1 MAVDFSKSKTRE
13 NLMRAFAGES
23 QARNRY
29 TIAAKQASR
38 DNLYSISQ
46 IFLFTADQERAHA
59 EVFYEL
65 LRGQTEQTI
74 EICGGYPV
82 NLAENVTDLLKS
94 AVHNEMQEFED
105 VYPEFAK
112 IAKEEGFHKIAQDF
126 FNIAE
131 IEKTHGRRFEK
142 MARLLENGQLY
153 ASQQPCCWICLNC
166 GFVFEGTQAPQ
177 QCPVCLHDQG
187 YFIRLKDAPFSCEN
201 DNL

>member
-112 IAKEEGFHKIAQDF
+112 IAKEEGFDHIAKLF
-126 FNIAE
+126 LGVAE
-131 IEKTHGRRFEK
+131 IEKAHEERYRK
-142 MARLLENGQLY
+142 LLKNIDDKLVFSKDGE
-153 ASQQPCCWICLNC
+153 CVWICRNC
-166 GFVFEGTQAPQ
+166 GHIVIGKEAPAV
-177 QCPVCLHDQG
+177 CPVCNHPQS
-187 YFIRLKDAPFSCEN
+187 YFELKAEN
-201 DNL
+201 Y

>member
-82 NLAENVTDLLKS
+82 NLTENVTDLLKS

-112 IAKEEGFHKIAQDF
+112 LQRKKVL
-126 FNIAE
+126 
-131 IEKTHGRRFEK
+131 TR
-142 MARLLENGQLY
+142 
-153 ASQQPCCWICLNC
+153 QQEHL
-166 GFVFEGTQAPQ
+166 T
-177 QCPVCLHDQG
+177 
-187 YFIRLKDAPFSCEN
+187 
-201 DNL
+201 

>member
-13 NLMRAFAGES
+13 NLMRAFAGE
-23 QARNRY
+23 NRY

-82 NLAENVTDLLKS
+82 NLAENVTVL
-94 AVHNEMQEFED
+94 V
-105 VYPEFAK
+105 
-112 IAKEEGFHKIAQDF
+112 
-126 FNIAE
+126 
-131 IEKTHGRRFEK
+131 
-142 MARLLENGQLY
+142 
-153 ASQQPCCWICLNC
+153 
-166 GFVFEGTQAPQ
+166 
-177 QCPVCLHDQG
+177 
-187 YFIRLKDAPFSCEN
+187 
-201 DNL
+201 

>member
-112 IAKEEGFHKIAQDF
+112 IAKSRW
-126 FNIAE
+126 
-131 IEKTHGRRFEK
+131 RRMDVYELRTYPK
-142 MARLLENGQLY
+142 RENGTACMSKL
-153 ASQQPCCWICLNC
+153 SL
-166 GFVFEGTQAPQ
+166 
-177 QCPVCLHDQG
+177 
-187 YFIRLKDAPFSCEN
+187 
-201 DNL
+201 

>member
-112 IAKEEGFHKIAQDF
+112 IAKEEGFDDIAKLF
-126 FNIAE
+126 EGVAA
-131 IEKTHGRRFEK
+131 IEKHHEERYK
-142 MARLLENGQLY
+142 KLLENVENGLVFSRDGDKIWQ
-153 ASQQPCCWICLNC
+153 CDNC
-166 GFVFEGTQAPQ
+166 GHIYIGKEAPEI
-177 QCPVCLHDQG
+177 CPVCDHPKA
-187 YFIRLKDAPFSCEN
+187 YFMIKAEN
-201 DNL
+201 Y